1 MAEEFYDAEIYTL
14 TDEEGVE
21 ADYKQIG
28 VAEVGENVYYALVPL
43 DEKGEEA
50 GDEYIILRAETDE
63 NGLASFERIPYGRY
77 TVVETRPLSG
87 YLPAGTV
94 AELTVDGQYVNP
106 DAPLEIVNVPA
117 DTTDIQTGV
126 DLPFTPLMWAGVGMT
141 TSALALVG
149 VYGYRRRKRR

>member
-50 GDEYIILRAETDE
+50 GDEYIILRAEADE
-63 NGLASFERIPYGRY
+63 NGDTYLATIEDDEEIDS
-77 TVVETRPLSG
+77 
-87 YLPAGTV
+87 V
-94 AELTVDGQYVNP
+94 ADLFDDEFASIDYDEEAEEDADG
-106 DAPLEIVNVPA
+106 E
-117 DTTDIQTGV
+117 
-126 DLPFTPLMWAGVGMT
+126 
-141 TSALALVG
+141 
-149 VYGYRRRKRR
+149 

>member
-63 NGLASFERIPYGRY
+63 NGDTYLATIEDDEEFDS
-77 TVVETRPLSG
+77 
-87 YLPAGTV
+87 V
-94 AELTVDGQYVNP
+94 A
-106 DAPLEIVNVPA
+106 
-117 DTTDIQTGV
+117 
-126 DLPFTPLMWAGVGMT
+126 DLFDDEFA
-141 TSALALVG
+141 SIDYDEEAE
-149 VYGYRRRKRR
+149 

>member
-63 NGLASFERIPYGRY
+63 NGDTYLATIEDDEEFDSIADLFDDEFASIDYDGSRRGRGRRIKFPFLRKLK
-77 TVVETRPLSG
+77 TE
-87 YLPAGTV
+87 LPALFV
-94 AELTVDGQYVNP
+94 IKRVLNP
-106 DAPLEIVNVPA
+106 
-117 DTTDIQTGV
+117 
-126 DLPFTPLMWAGVGMT
+126 
-141 TSALALVG
+141 
-149 VYGYRRRKRR
+149 R

>member
-63 NGLASFERIPYGRY
+63 NGDTYLATIEDDEEFDSVADLFDDEFASIDYDEEAE
-77 TVVETRPLSG
+77 ETRTANKIPVFEKTENRASCFVRDKASIKPTIDLWS
-87 YLPAGTV
+87 
-94 AELTVDGQYVNP
+94 P
-106 DAPLEIVNVPA
+106 DFVRRDA
-117 DTTDIQTGV
+117 
-126 DLPFTPLMWAGVGMT
+126 DLP
-141 TSALALVG
+141 
-149 VYGYRRRKRR
+149 